1 MSTALLLRKSEKDTS
16 YLNESSVF
24 TILVEKILTCYVSI
38 NTGGLI
44 PVVSCLLQKVLIF
57 YINLSQILELKVL
70 EDNHCK
76 VLLLIDRILLPNSY
90 FAEWRIILFLP
101 FDFICF
107 GHISIENEQVCKV
120 ILRAEDI
127 HSMNLF

>member
-24 TILVEKILTCYVSI
+24 TILVEKILACYVSI

-44 PVVSCLLQKVLIF
+44 PVVSYLLQKMLIF

-90 FAEWRIILFLP
+90 FAE
-101 FDFICF
+101 
-107 GHISIENEQVCKV
+107 
-120 ILRAEDI
+120 
-127 HSMNLF
+127 